1 MILVTG
7 ATGFVGRGLLSR
19 LVEEGREVRILL
31 RPSTRTP
38 DLPRGLRMDVT
49 LSALSDFR
57 GLRAAMVGVEAVVHL
72 AGAERAG
79 SRHLLTV
86 DVQGTQALVQAAAEA
101 GVQRVVF
108 LSHLGAEP
116 LSAYPLL
123 RAKAQAEESIRR
135 CGIPYTILRTAL
147 LHGRGDHFTTWLAM
161 QLALSPLVFPIPGD
175 AATMLQPLWVE
186 DLVTCLVDAL
196 DDPATRN
203 QVFEIGGPEFLSLRT
218 VVQLVM
224 QETGIQRLLLSTRP
238 PYLRAAARALQR
250 LLPRPPVNDLWLDHF
265 AVSRM
270 AELSTLP
277 RVFGLQPSRMELR
290 LGHLRGRNWGWDVL
304 AAQFS
309 HGHEVASWL
318 SRS

>member
-7 ATGFVGRGLLSR
+7 ATGFVGRALLARLIQEGL
-19 LVEEGREVRILL
+19 ETRILL
-31 RPSTRTP
+31 RPSARSP
-38 DLPRGLRMDVT
+38 ELPRGTRLDVT
-49 LSALSDFR
+49 LASLSDVR
-57 GLRAAMVGVEAVVHL
+57 GLRAAMVGVDLVVHL
-72 AGAERAG
+72 AGAERTG
-79 SRHLLTV
+79 SRDLLAC
-86 DVQGTQALVQAAAEA
+86 DVEGTRTLTQAAVDG
-101 GVQRVVF
+101 GVRRIIY

-116 LSAYPLL
+116 ASAFPLL
-123 RAKAQAEESIRR
+123 RAKARAEESIRR

-147 LHGRGDHFTTWLAM
+147 LHGRGDHFSTWLAM

-186 DLVTCLVDAL
+186 DLVTCLVDTL

-203 QVFEIGGPEFLSLRT
+203 QVYEIGGPEFLSLRT

-224 QETGIQRLLLSTRP
+224 EKTGIQRLLLSTRP

-290 LGHLRGRNWGWDVL
+290 LEHLRGHNWGWDVL

-309 HGHEVASWL
+309 HKHEVVSWL